1 MRLWGFLRRPAG
13 SGWRRDAVLLTGPP
27 GAGKSDLLLRLL
39 DRGFQL
45 VADDQ
50 VIVEDQTAR
59 APAALA
65 GLLEVRGLGIFRL
78 PHLVEATPRLVV
90 RLGLNPARL
99 PLPERDPDF
108 GLPQITIDPLHPSA
122 PARVAL
128 ALEAACARVGQAA
141 GAFAP

>member
-1 MRLWGFLRRPAG
+1 MRLHASCAARPG
-13 SGWRRDAVLLTGPP
+13 PDGYDAVLLTGPP
-27 GAGKSDLLLRLL
+27 GAGKSDLLLRLIER
-39 DRGFQL
+39 DFQL

-50 VIVEDQTAR
+50 VIVENHQAH

-78 PHLVEATPRLVV
+78 PFLAAATPRLVV
-90 RLGLNPARL
+90 RLGVSLVRL
-99 PLPERDPDF
+99 PLPERAPAL
-108 GLPQITIDPLHPSA
+108 GLPVVTIDPLHPSA

-128 ALEAACARVGQAA
+128 SLEAACGRVAQMA

>member
-1 MRLWGFLRRPAG
+1 MRLHASCAARPG
-13 SGWRRDAVLLTGPP
+13 PDGYDAVLLTGPP

-39 DRGFQL
+39 DYGFQL

-50 VIVEDQTAR
+50 VIVEDHLAR

-78 PHLVEATPRLVV
+78 PFLAAATPRLVV
-90 RLGLNPARL
+90 RLGVSTLRL
-99 PLPERDPDF
+99 PLPEQDPAL
-108 GLPQITIDPLHPSA
+108 GLPCVTIDPLHPSA

-128 ALEAACARVGQAA
+128 ALEAACGRVAQAA